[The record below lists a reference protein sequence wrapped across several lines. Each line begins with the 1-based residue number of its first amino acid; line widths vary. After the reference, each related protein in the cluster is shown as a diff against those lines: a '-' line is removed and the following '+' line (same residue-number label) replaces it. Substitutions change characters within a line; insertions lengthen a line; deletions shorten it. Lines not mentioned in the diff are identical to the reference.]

1 MTHLI
6 PVFQRKE
13 VLFRPF
19 ETRASLVSRS
29 EKRRNVI
36 MENTVKEEKYAEKM
50 LAEYSPEEK
59 GNSDYETLKELDK
72 KVNLLP
78 KINAYVMGGIYTLVF
93 GFGMVLCLKA
103 MSFEGLDWLGYVLG
117 SVGILGLVGN
127 FYVFKV
133 FLAHQKKIY
142 GSQIIEVSKKM
153 LG

>member
-1 MTHLI
+1 
-6 PVFQRKE
+6 
-13 VLFRPF
+13 
-19 ETRASLVSRS
+19 
-29 EKRRNVI
+29 

-78 KINAYVMGGIYTLVF
+78 KINVYVMGSIYTLVF